1 MNVVTIKREEDFLSN
16 YADSGKTTG
25 IPEPVVFLA
34 GILLWMVLPTLV
46 YAEYGGPVSLKVF
59 AVLALAAVIIGV
71 RNYLNSPPSPP
82 SIIGSRPIQQFP
94 DTLQPTQKKAA

>member
-16 YADSGKTTG
+16 YANSGEATG
-25 IPEPVVFLA
+25 PEPLVFLA
-34 GILLWMVLPTLV
+34 GILLSMVLPTLV

-59 AVLALAAVIIGV
+59 ALLAFAAVIFGV

-82 SIIGSRPIQQFP
+82 SIIGLRPIQQFL
-94 DTLQPTQKKAA
+94 DTLQPSQKKAA

>member
-1 MNVVTIKREEDFLSN
+1 MNVVTIKREEDFLSS

-34 GILLWMVLPTLV
+34 GILLWMVLPKLV

-59 AVLALAAVIIGV
+59 AVLALAAVIFGV

-82 SIIGSRPIQQFP
+82 SIIGLRPIQQFP

>member
-16 YADSGKTTG
+16 YATSGEATC

-34 GILLWMVLPTLV
+34 GILLSMVLPTLV

-59 AVLALAAVIIGV
+59 AVFALAGVIFGV
-71 RNYLNSPPSPP
+71 RNYMDSPPSPP
-82 SIIGSRPIQQFP
+82 SIIGLRTVQQVP